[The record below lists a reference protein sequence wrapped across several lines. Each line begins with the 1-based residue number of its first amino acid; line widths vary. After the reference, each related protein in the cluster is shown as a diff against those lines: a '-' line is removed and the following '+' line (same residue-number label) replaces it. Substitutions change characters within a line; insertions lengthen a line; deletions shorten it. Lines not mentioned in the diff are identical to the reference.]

1 MKAKEKA
8 KELFDK
14 YFDFVGAF
22 TLYQQHENAK
32 QCALKAVDE
41 IFNDQIILSRFLPTY
56 KPFKIEPKYWQDVKD
71 EIKKL

>member
-32 QCALKAVDE
+32 QCALVAVNQ
-41 IFNDQIILSRFLPTY
+41 IFELDIY
-56 KPFKIEPKYWQDVKD
+56 KCCNIDPKYWTDVKI

>member
-32 QCALKAVDE
+32 QCALIVVEE
-41 IFNDQIILSRFLPTY
+41 IFNDPIY
-56 KPFKIEPKYWQDVKD
+56 KAFKIEPKYWQDVKD
-71 EIKKL
+71 ELEKL

>member
-14 YFDFVGAF
+14 YDDVTALNL
-22 TLYQQHENAK
+22 TCDIQTTEQEIHNHAK
-32 QCALKAVDE
+32 QCALIVVDE
-41 IFNDQIILSRFLPTY
+41 IFSIDIY
-56 KPFKIEPKYWQDVKD
+56 KSFSIKPKYWQDVKD